1 MEKQISEKS
10 GKILPGTAVTGR
22 SRSFGAPG
30 MGNNYKVKDQN
41 ALGSRKR

>member
-1 MEKQISEKS
+1 MGLAHTRQSHF
-10 GKILPGTAVTGR
+10 L
-22 SRSFGAPG
+22 FGAPG

>member
-1 MEKQISEKS
+1 MRS
-10 GKILPGTAVTGR
+10 GKGAEMLL
-22 SRSFGAPG
+22 FLGAPG

>member
-1 MEKQISEKS
+1 MELNRK
-10 GKILPGTAVTGR
+10 PGITSNGAMLGFF
-22 SRSFGAPG
+22 FGAPG

>member
-1 MEKQISEKS
+1 MHPEKRRFSCVF
-10 GKILPGTAVTGR
+10 LV
-22 SRSFGAPG
+22 GAPG